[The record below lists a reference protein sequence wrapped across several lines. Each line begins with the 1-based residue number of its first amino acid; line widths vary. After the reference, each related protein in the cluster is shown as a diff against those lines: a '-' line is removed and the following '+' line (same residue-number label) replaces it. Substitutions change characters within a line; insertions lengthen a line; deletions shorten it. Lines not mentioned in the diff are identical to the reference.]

1 MPSRPPRAHFVVSN
15 FNDDPSRIL
24 SYAHSFTLYDQSD
37 DLAIATLVRERY
49 PGTRF
54 VNNPGHSLRN
64 FLTWLWENYDDLP
77 ETVALLKGN
86 ALGRHMSEEFFAR
99 VVDNHHYTFLY
110 EDAAYGWAPG
120 VSSLLYESA
129 FLERNNSWY
138 ADSRPHRYFATLNQ
152 MIDFL
157 HVNPIHPEW
166 VLFAPG
172 ACYLLP
178 RAQIRKNPRDLYL
191 ALSHVSA
198 YSHFP
203 AEAYMVERLLH
214 MVFSS
219 NSVMNPWLN
228 RWDDAADELQRLPDR
243 TAERLPK
250 APFISRFG
258 RRLGWVPLKGGGT
271 L

>member
-15 FNDDPSRIL
+15 FNDNPSRIL
-24 SYAHSFTLYDQSD
+24 SYADSFTLYDQSD
-37 DLAIATLVRERY
+37 DLTTAALLREQY
-49 PGTRF
+49 PETRF
-54 VNNPGHSLRN
+54 VDNPGHSLRN

-86 ALGRHMSEEFFAR
+86 ALGRHMSEEYFAR
-99 VVDNHHYTFLY
+99 VVDNHHYTLLY
-110 EDAAYGWAPG
+110 EDASYSWVPG

-129 FLERNNSWY
+129 FLERNDSWY
-138 ADSRPHRYFATLNQ
+138 ADTRPHRYFATLDQ
-152 MIDFL
+152 LIDFL
-157 HVNPIHPEW
+157 YVDQTHPEW

-178 RAQIRKNPRDLYL
+178 RANVTKNPRDLYL
-191 ALSHVSA
+191 ALSHISA

-219 NSVMNPWLN
+219 NAVVNPWLS
-228 RWDDAADELQRLPDR
+228 RWDDAAAQLDRLPDR
-243 TAERLPK
+243 TADRLPK
-250 APFISRFG
+250 PSTLSQLG
-258 RRLGWVPLKGGGT
+258 RRLGWVPLKSGGSS
-271 L
+271 